1 MTSISKRAAGAWRSS
16 RLALAVAGLALGLGA
31 QAAGTVGSSLPGD
44 FPVIEDASLAKPVIG
59 FGAAGAVQRTPVIF
73 LHGNN
78 DTPFPTACSPYGN
91 AKAFAQYLANN
102 GWATSELWGLG
113 YQGDQCNLAADQTH
127 RSRIAHSNQANVPDL
142 RRFVA
147 AVLAYTGAKKVD
159 IVAHSLGVTLAREWM
174 RQDDAHGLVRRFVA
188 VDGPNHGIIN
198 CSPSPLNYFQAP
210 GQGGFT
216 PSSEVCQELGSPN
229 TPFLKRLNG
238 DEGGDGWGWGW
249 GHGERA
255 QREIGPRPRTL
266 VIRNTDASF
275 VYMPV
280 QDGFIPPVPA
290 IDSYGQATDFSKS
303 ASLKGAREI
312 GLAGQGAYDP
322 ILRTGHIGIFNSPQ
336 TWAAAVEFL
345 SGHPR

>member
-1 MTSISKRAAGAWRSS
+1 MIESSKKALCLGT
-16 RLALAVAGLALGLGA
+16 LAVAMLGA
-31 QAAGTVGSSLPGD
+31 GFTAQAGGTVGTSFPSN

-59 FGAAGAVQRTPVIF
+59 FGAAGTVQRTPVIF

-78 DTPFPTACSPYGN
+78 DTPYPIKGCALFGN
-91 AKAFAQYLANN
+91 AQAFAQYLADN
-102 GWATSELWGLG
+102 GWSTSELWALG
-113 YQGDQCNLAADQTH
+113 YQGDQCNLAADQTN

-174 RQDDAHGLVRRFVA
+174 RQDDAYGQVRRFVA

-198 CSPSPLNYFQAP
+198 CSPDAANYFQAP
-210 GQGGFT
+210 AAGGFT
-216 PSSEVCQELGSPN
+216 PASEVCQELGSPN

-238 DEGGDGWGWGW
+238 VGEGRDR
-249 GHGERA
+249 GEREA
-255 QREIGPRPRTL
+255 REIPSHPRTL

-280 QDGFIPPVPA
+280 QDGYIAPVPA
-290 IDSYGQATDFSKS
+290 QDSYGQPTDFSKS

-312 GLAGQGAYDP
+312 GLTGQGVYDP
-322 ILRTGHIGIFNSPQ
+322 VLKTAHIGIFNSPQ

-345 SGHPR
+345 GGR